1 MNQVV
6 IRILDN
12 TNNVLGDLDLKDFN
26 DFPLAINKG
35 IVNLDNLKERTGTYT
50 KTFKV
55 PNTKN
60 NSNLLNSVDD
70 INSRKDYK
78 DALNRK
84 SCVILVNGAEIE
96 KGFIQVTKVYNGF
109 ELDNF
114 ELVFFGNNIDWVKD
128 SSELELQD
136 IVFRNNSQ
144 VYNNAGI
151 SVANL
156 ANSDNY
162 DHAYPFVS
170 RSGDKSYKPVFYLR
184 SLIERG
190 LNQKGWNVS
199 STFLQIDSV
208 IKRLVCDFDLKFIIS
223 ESEQEASKSVAELTN
238 NINVAKGDSQRVIY
252 NDDSTLPNQDD
263 NGNFNTTTGVYT
275 VPQNGTYLVAAVPLI
290 VNRGGTIE
298 VTYKQKIYK
307 NATSVL
313 NPEDGV
319 ILKEETNT
327 VPKDDP
333 GVNGGI
339 FGEFSLEQGDT
350 ISIYVE
356 AVIGPFII
364 TSESRIDIYRKQN
377 IDIGDP
383 FLLNKMIPRGIKLID
398 VINDFTRLF
407 NIYYWTDIKSKT
419 IYFEPRNDFF
429 LTDYEDWSN
438 KLDLNNKYE
447 IDYIS
452 SYKRDIEFK
461 YKNLKNDNWLKG
473 WQDVNKRTYG
483 TFNYN
488 LPNRFAEGK
497 DVISLGLFC
506 AGYTQRDDSAN
517 VQGGANFNSNK
528 SPISLRLWSE
538 FINDKPDNEIKDY
551 NAKIYLFNYGTQTS
565 IFGDARQVSYLD
577 SASSTFPYG
586 IFESYQGLDSDINL
600 SFTNGLKAD
609 GSEDAGLFQTY
620 YSSMFKNIEEGGRLI
635 AYFDLDST
643 DIENLDFRK
652 LVYIS
657 YPEEVKGN
665 YFIESVIDY
674 NPIKNSLTKVKL
686 FKYENLGSVTV
697 DNTQEGNNDAD
708 TDEGNNPTEIEP
720 IFIEATILLDDDEG
734 SYQILLP
741 VNSVNQFNGNIEQVF
756 K

>member
-96 KGFIQVTKVYNGF
+96 KGFVQVTKVYNGF
-109 ELDNF
+109 QLDNF

-144 VYNNAGI
+144 VYDNAGI

-156 ANSDNY
+156 ANSNTY

-170 RSGDKSYKPVFYLR
+170 RSGDKSYKPVYYLR

-199 STFLQIDSV
+199 SDFLQNNSV
-208 IKRLVCDFDLKFIIS
+208 IKRLVCDFDLKFIVRDNII
-223 ESEQEASKSVAELTN
+223 QASKSIAELTN
-238 NINVAKGDSQRVIY
+238 NINVSEGDSQRVIF

-275 VPQNGTYLVAAVPLI
+275 VPQNGNYLVGAAPLI
-290 VNRGGTIE
+290 VNRQGTIE
-298 VTYKQKIYK
+298 VSYKQKIYK

-319 ILKEETNT
+319 ILKEQTLT
-327 VPKDDP
+327 VPFNEP
-333 GVNGGI
+333 GFSYDFG
-339 FGEFSLEQGDT
+339 GEFSLQQGDT

-356 AVIGPFII
+356 AVRGPFII
-364 TSESRIDIYRKQN
+364 TNESRIEVYRKQK
-377 IDIGDP
+377 IELGDQF
-383 FLLNKMIPRGIKLID
+383 FLNEMIPVKIKLID

-419 IYFEPRNDFF
+419 IYFEPRDDFF

-438 KLDLNNKYE
+438 KLDLNNRYE

-461 YKNLKNDNWLKG
+461 YRDLGGDRWLKG
-473 WQDVNKRTYG
+473 WNDVNKRTYG

-497 DVISLGLFC
+497 DVISLGLFS
-506 AGYTQRDDSAN
+506 AGYTQRDDNAN
-517 VQGGANFNSNK
+517 VDNNNNFNSNK

-538 FINDKPDNEIKDY
+538 YAVDKPDGEIRDY
-551 NAKIYLFNYGTQTS
+551 NPKIYLFNYGTQTS
-565 IFGDARQVSYLD
+565 IFGDARQVSYLGND
-577 SASSTFPYG
+577 STTFPYG

-674 NPIKNSLTKVKL
+674 NPIKNSLTKVRL

-708 TDEGNNPTEIEP
+708 TDNGNNPTELEN
-720 IFIEATILLDDDEG
+720 IFVESTILGID
-734 SYQILLP
+734 ILLP
-741 VNSVNQFNGNIEQVF
+741 VVSENPKNGKIRNVV

>member
-1 MNQVV
+1 M
-6 IRILDN
+6 
-12 TNNVLGDLDLKDFN
+12 
-26 DFPLAINKG
+26 A
-35 IVNLDNLKERTGTYT
+35 
-50 KTFKV
+50 
-55 PNTKN
+55 
-60 NSNLLNSVDD
+60 NSN
-70 INSRKDYK
+70 
-78 DALNRK
+78 
-84 SCVILVNGAEIE
+84 
-96 KGFIQVTKVYNGF
+96 T
-109 ELDNF
+109 
-114 ELVFFGNNIDWVKD
+114 
-128 SSELELQD
+128 
-136 IVFRNNSQ
+136 
-144 VYNNAGI
+144 
-151 SVANL
+151 
-156 ANSDNY
+156 Y

-170 RSGDKSYKPVFYLR
+170 RSGDKSYKPVYYLR

-199 STFLQIDSV
+199 SNFLQIDSV
-208 IKRLVCDFDLKFIIS
+208 IKRLVCDFDLKFIVRDNII
-223 ESEQEASKSVAELTN
+223 QASKSIAELTGD
-238 NINVAKGDSQRVIY
+238 INVVQGDSQRVIY

-290 VNRGGTIE
+290 VNRGGTTE

-313 NPEDGV
+313 NPQDG
-319 ILKEETNT
+319 ILLKEIDVT
-327 VPKDDP
+327 VFQNVT

-339 FGEFSLEQGDT
+339 TGEFSLQQGDT

-356 AVIGPFII
+356 AVRGPFII
-364 TSESRIDIYRKQN
+364 TNESRIDIYRKQEVE
-377 IDIGDP
+377 IGDQF
-383 FLLNKMIPRGIKLID
+383 FLNEMIPVKIKLID

-419 IYFEPRNDFF
+419 IYFEPRDNFF

-452 SYKRDIEFK
+452 SYKRNIEFK
-461 YKNLKNDNWLKG
+461 YRDLGDDRWLKG
-473 WQDVNKRTYG
+473 WNDVNKRTYG
-483 TFNYN
+483 TFNYV

-497 DVISLGLFC
+497 DVISLGLFS
-506 AGYTQRDDSAN
+506 AGYTQRDDNAN
-517 VQGGANFNSNK
+517 VNQNNNFNSNK
-528 SPISLRLWSE
+528 SPISLRLWNE
-538 FINDKPDNEIKDY
+538 YAVDKPDGEIKNY
-551 NAKIYLFNYGTQTS
+551 NPKIYLFNYGTQTS
-565 IFGDARQVSYLD
+565 IFGDARKVSYLGND
-577 SASSTFPYG
+577 STTFPYG

-609 GSEDAGLFQTY
+609 GSEDAGLFKTY

-665 YFIESVIDY
+665 YLIENVIDY
-674 NPIKNSLTKVKL
+674 NPIKNSLTKVRL

-708 TDEGNNPTEIEP
+708 TDNGNNPTELEN
-720 IFIEATILLDDDEG
+720 IFVESTILGVD
-734 SYQILLP
+734 LLLA
-741 VNSVNQFNGNIEQVF
+741 VNSENPINGKINRVV